1 MYWRRNGYIK
11 MFKREL
17 KNETIAL
24 GAIYQASNEIKK
36 IAWEGIITKNI
47 VQPLIYSIYQTTSE
61 DIEDIYINTKRLN
74 PGLDFLRKQ
83 LVGDAFSKDAE
94 VTRYFEAIGILVKN
108 MKKNEKVILSLR
120 DELSNSSKEVREDN
134 LDDHA
139 ETLSKLYLRTVSK
152 VEPRIIVN
160 GDNKHL
166 TDSKNASMIRAL
178 LMSAIRSYILWQQSG
193 GSKLRIFLFR
203 KKIAELALRV

>member
-1 MYWRRNGYIK
+1 MYWRRNGCIK

-120 DELSNSSKEVREDN
+120 DELSNNSKEVREDN

>member
-1 MYWRRNGYIK
+1 

-24 GAIYQASNEIKK
+24 GAIYQASNEIKR
-36 IAWEGIITKNI
+36 IAWEGVITKNI
-47 VQPLIYSIYQTTSE
+47 IQPLIYSIYQTTSD
-61 DIEDIYINTKRLN
+61 DIRDIYINTKRLN

-83 LVGDAFSKDAE
+83 LVGDVFSKDAE

-193 GSKLRIFLFR
+193 GSRLRIFLFR
-203 KKIAELALRV
+203 KKIAKLALSV

>member
-1 MYWRRNGYIK
+1 

-61 DIEDIYINTKRLN
+61 DIEDIYLNTKRLN

>member
-1 MYWRRNGYIK
+1 
-11 MFKREL
+11 
-17 KNETIAL
+17 
-24 GAIYQASNEIKK
+24 
-36 IAWEGIITKNI
+36 
-47 VQPLIYSIYQTTSE
+47 
-61 DIEDIYINTKRLN
+61 
-74 PGLDFLRKQ
+74 
-83 LVGDAFSKDAE
+83 
-94 VTRYFEAIGILVKN
+94 

-120 DELSNSSKEVREDN
+120 DELSNNSKEVREDN

-193 GSKLRIFLFR
+193 GSRLRIFLFR
-203 KKIAELALRV
+203 KKIAKLALSV